1 MKSIIVVAIIV
12 IGVVFLNSNSFAKE
26 MKVGETKIIGSNFQI
41 VAIHFVAIEKRNCIV
56 EVEIIDGGREI
67 FSQKIAFDWEREERK
82 FSAKGKE
89 FLIFYVMKGLAV
101 YIDGKEI

>member
-1 MKSIIVVAIIV
+1 MKSIIVVAVIIL
-12 IGVVFLNSNSFAKE
+12 GVFFSSNNSFAE
-26 MKVGETKIIGSNFQI
+26 EISIGETRIINSGFQI
-41 VAIHFVAIEKRNCIV
+41 VAVHFRGIDKRNCIV

-82 FSAKGKE
+82 FSAEGKE
-89 FLIFYVMKGLAV
+89 FLIFHVMKGLAV